1 MGIYV
6 NISGLEGENT
16 VTTFRLLVSEEML
29 AGSEDEIKESENIQ
43 SESK

>member
-29 AGSEDEIKESENIQ
+29 AAESEKADE
-43 SESK
+43 SEKKN